1 MRENKRGRERI
12 IEVESIR
19 ERERER
25 KCLQKNKRRKISIM
39 LNIMK

>member
-19 ERERER
+19 ERER
-25 KCLQKNKRRKISIM
+25 KYLLKNERRKISMM
-39 LNIMK
+39 LNIEK

>member
-25 KCLQKNKRRKISIM
+25 KCLQKIKEVR
-39 LNIMK
+39 LA

>member
-19 ERERER
+19 ERER
-25 KCLQKNKRRKISIM
+25 KCLQKNKRRKISMM
-39 LNIMK
+39 LNIEK

>member
-19 ERERER
+19 ERER
-25 KCLQKNKRRKISIM
+25 KHLQKNKRRKISMM
-39 LNIMK
+39 LNIEK